1 MRKLVQLHPNEPQN
15 LAGTTTITQAN
26 LTWDAV
32 DGADSYK
39 IYRNGTEI
47 GTSDT
52 NSYKDTGLTGD
63 TTYQYQVSA
72 VNSAGESEKSEE
84 ISLTTQPS
92 TSGS

>member
-1 MRKLVQLHPNEPQN
+1 MPHPDSPQN

-39 IYRNGTEI
+39 IYRNGIEV
-47 GTSDT
+47 GTSST

-72 VNSAGESEKSEE
+72 VNVSGESAKSSE